1 LVSEK
6 FVISL
11 KSVYL
16 WIMMFPSREGEQP
29 SDPGFYEKLRQH
41 LTQIVFDQRVSDLCE
56 PLYGR
61 TYLDT
66 NVRIPPVV
74 YFKMLMVGFLENLS
88 SERAIAARCSD
99 SLSVRALLGFGS
111 KEATPAEHELCAIRH
126 RLESR
131 VYEEVLDIILL
142 ALKSHGLLDGGTIG
156 PEIIEENTNLR
167 GLISRNTEYVCRSY
181 FNELTSQPSVVPPP
195 TIAAEISVATVS
207 YQRALPARREGTFY
221 ERSDDD
227 HQARWCRR
235 VAGRG

>member
-1 LVSEK
+1 
-6 FVISL
+6 
-11 KSVYL
+11 
-16 WIMMFPSREGEQP
+16 MMFPSREGEQAP
-29 SDPGFYEKLRQH
+29 APGFYEKLRQH

-56 PLYGR
+56 PLYSR
-61 TYLDT
+61 TYFNT

-88 SERAIAARCSD
+88 SERAIAVRCSD

-111 KEATPAEHELCAIRH
+111 NEATPGEHELCAIRH

-181 FNELTSQPSVVPPP
+181 FNELTRQPRVVPPP
-195 TIAAEISVATVS
+195 TRATELGVATGS
-207 YQRALPARREGTFY
+207 YQQALPTRREGTFY

-227 HQARWCRR
+227 HQARWFRR
-235 VAGRG
+235 IARRDRV

>member
-1 LVSEK
+1 
-6 FVISL
+6 
-11 KSVYL
+11 
-16 WIMMFPSREGEQP
+16 MMFPSREGEQP
-29 SDPGFYEKLRQH
+29 PDPGYYEKLRQH

-88 SERAIAARCSD
+88 SERAIAVRCSD

-111 KEATPAEHELCAIRH
+111 NEATPGEHELCAIRH

-142 ALKSHGLLDGGTIG
+142 ALKSHGLLDGGTIS

-167 GLISRNTEYVCRSY
+167 GLIGRNTEYVCRSY
-181 FNELTSQPSVVPPP
+181 FNELSRQPPVVPPSP
-195 TIAAEISVATVS
+195 KAAELPVS
-207 YQRALPARREGTFY
+207 TPSYRPALASPREGISY
-221 ERSDDD
+221 EKSDDD

-235 VAGRG
+235 ISGRSRVQ